1 MAMNGEM
8 VPLNEMAP
16 IVLAEGR
23 RHAVAL
29 VVLFAIIALTALVIG
44 VLWPKNYVSSTTILA
59 QKSDIIQPLL
69 EGRAVPTGV
78 SDRVSIA
85 KQVIFGRKTMDE
97 ILKVGGWADQHPD
110 PIAQDRLM
118 EQIRNRTTITSP
130 RESLVQIS
138 YRDSDPVRT
147 FKVTERFAELF
158 IQESLATKERESREA
173 YEFINSQVEDYHKKL
188 TDAEENLKKYRAAN
202 ADAHPGSEADTNSRI
217 ATLRGGVEQARL
229 NVMELRSTESALSSQ
244 ISGESEVTAVQTRS
258 GLYRAQLA
266 EMQSQLDKLLLTYTD
281 QYPDVVRLR
290 HQMEDLRKQLEDDEH
305 RKNDPQ
311 TAGTPR
317 ALDQTAQFNPLY
329 QELRSKLADVRRQ
342 IAANESRMGA
352 TETLL
357 NAELDRSRRIAASE
371 SALAELTRDYEVNRD
386 IYQDLLKRR
395 ENARVSMNLDE
406 EGRGLTFRVQ
416 DPATKPLRPTGL
428 SLMHFALA
436 GIAMALV
443 LPFALLFGVARFD
456 PRVRSARELER
467 NIGVPV
473 LATVPVYATPRERGV
488 ERTRNALVI
497 LLILGVLAAYALT
510 YWLRL
515 TKAL

>member
-1 MAMNGEM
+1 
-8 VPLNEMAP
+8 V
-16 IVLAEGR
+16 IAEGR
-23 RHAVAL
+23 RHAIAL
-29 VVLFAIIALTALVIG
+29 VIVFAIIALIALVVG

-85 KQVIFGRKTMDE
+85 KQVIFSRRVIDD
-97 ILKVGGWADQHPD
+97 ILNTGGWAAKHPD
-110 PIAQDRLM
+110 PITQDRLM
-118 EQIRNRTTITSP
+118 ESIKNRTSISSP
-130 RESLVQIS
+130 RESLIQIT
-138 YRDSDPVRT
+138 YRDSDPDRT

-188 TDAEENLKKYRAAN
+188 TDAEDNLKSYRAAN

-217 ATLRGGVEQARL
+217 STLRAGVEQARL

-244 ISGESEVTAVQTRS
+244 LSGESEVTAVQTRS
-258 GLYRAQLA
+258 GIYRAQLA
-266 EMQSQLDKLLLTYTD
+266 ELQSQLDKLLLTYTD
-281 QYPDVVRLR
+281 QYPDVVRTR
-290 HQMEDLRKQLEDDEH
+290 HQMEDIRKQLEADEKRKDDP
-305 RKNDPQ
+305 KSNSPS
-311 TAGTPR
+311 

-329 QELRSKLADVRRQ
+329 TELRSKLADVRRQ
-342 IAANESRMGA
+342 IAANESRMNA
-352 TETLL
+352 TESLL
-357 NAELDRSRRIAASE
+357 SAELDRSRRIAASE

-416 DPATKPLRPTGL
+416 DPAVKPLRPTGL

-436 GIAMALV
+436 GIVVAIALP
-443 LPFALLFGVARFD
+443 LALLFGVARFD

-473 LATVPVYATPRERGV
+473 LASVPIYATPRERRV
-488 ERTRNALVI
+488 ERTRYAMVA
-497 LLILGVLAAYALT
+497 LLIFGVAAAYALT

-515 TKAL
+515 TKTL